1 MGISATFWECY
12 GKAGVLSSGR
22 SELRGG
28 KGKLASEKPRHSDQ
42 NAKRPHKKRLTIFLI
57 FTDGRSKN
65 HSNGQG
71 RGRQVLFNT
80 AVCQWDVCGCLVQR
94 NH

>member
-1 MGISATFWECY
+1 MEMPAY
-12 GKAGVLSSGR
+12 YQVDGVSS
-22 SELRGG
+22 EVARGNWPQSSKTLINEHPNPK
-28 KGKLASEKPRHSDQ
+28 KGYQS
-42 NAKRPHKKRLTIFLI
+42 FLI

>member
-1 MGISATFWECY
+1 MARPAYYQVDGAEWQWQGEIGSEEAKTLT
-12 GKAGVLSSGR
+12 KAPNPQKKVLQS
-22 SELRGG
+22 
-28 KGKLASEKPRHSDQ
+28 
-42 NAKRPHKKRLTIFLI
+42 FLI

>member
-1 MGISATFWECY
+1 MARLAYYQVDGADWQCWQGEI
-12 GKAGVLSSGR
+12 G
-22 SELRGG
+22 LR
-28 KGKLASEKPRHSDQ
+28 D
-42 NAKRPHKKRLTIFLI
+42 AKTLERNNPQKKVIQSFLI